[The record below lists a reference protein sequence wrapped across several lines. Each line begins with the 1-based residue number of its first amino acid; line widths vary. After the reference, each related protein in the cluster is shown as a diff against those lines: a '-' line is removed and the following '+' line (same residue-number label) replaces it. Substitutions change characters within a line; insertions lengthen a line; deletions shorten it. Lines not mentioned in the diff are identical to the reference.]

1 MLVELA
7 EQAGE
12 RTSRKEIVAACIL
25 AAPDGADQLVG
36 LLRAYHRSPAD
47 STYPSGPK
55 LFDVLEPQA
64 VRPGRRPRSW
74 RHQPPT
80 TSP

>member
-12 RTSRKEIVAACIL
+12 RTSRKEIVACCIL
-25 AAPDGADQLVG
+25 AAPDGADELVR
-36 LLRAYHRSPAD
+36 LLRRYRRSPAD
-47 STYPSGPK
+47 STYPSGPA
-55 LFDVLEPQA
+55 LFDVLQPQA

-74 RHQPPT
+74 RHRPPST
-80 TSP
+80 PP